1 MELGKSKEDYLK
13 SILILQRK
21 LHDVHSVNV
30 ADYMG
35 VSKASV
41 SVAIKQLRI
50 KNYLSMD
57 ENGNLYLTSKG
68 KSLATQVYERYEFFT
83 KILCKLGIPSE
94 IAAKDACLIEHDIS
108 KESYE
113 RLKFISTHYSLQ
125 KKV

>member
-13 SILILQRK
+13 SILILQMK
-21 LHDVHSVNV
+21 LSDVHSVNI

-57 ENGNLYLTSKG
+57 DNGNLYLTQKG

-94 IAAKDACLIEHDIS
+94 IAKKDACLIEHDIS
-108 KESYE
+108 TESYE

-125 KKV
+125 KKA

>member
-13 SILILQRK
+13 SILILQMK
-21 LHDVHSVNV
+21 LNDVHSVNV

-57 ENGNLYLTSKG
+57 DNGNLYLTPKG

-83 KILCKLGIPSE
+83 KILCKLGIPSD
-94 IAAKDACLIEHDIS
+94 IAEKDACLIEHDIS
-108 KESYE
+108 TESYE

-125 KKV
+125 KKA